1 MLYIAEGKI
10 MNRKNKE
17 ILTVDEILIYA
28 YCRHLERGFSENS
41 FPDDEAKDVENLAKK
56 LDEENQC
63 KTNYVK
69 LISVSKR
76 KGMLFWE
83 KIGLQGIL
91 CKEIKFNGSAW
102 MFVMKNRFNWK
113 DKLPDENKAEDKV
126 VNVKLGFEDVH
137 G

>member
-1 MLYIAEGKI
+1 MEKQILSAEEK
-10 MNRKNKE
+10 
-17 ILTVDEILIYA
+17 LINA

-41 FPDDEAKDVENLAKK
+41 FPGAEAKDVENLAKK
-56 LDEENQC
+56 LDEENQG

-91 CKEIKFNGSAW
+91 GKKSKFNGSAW
-102 MFVMKNRFNWK
+102 MFIMKNRFNRK
-113 DKLPDENKAEDKV
+113 DKHPDENKAEDNV
-126 VNVKLGFEDVH
+126 VNVKLGFEDVQ